1 MYCGGVQN
9 DQAGEERAASAAITL
24 AVKAAAVAATDKR
37 ARTAI
42 ASVVVAMFL
51 SFILMTFMILCAL
64 DGTSTHNFSAVDL
77 SFHGGALPAKV
88 PEEYWE
94 YIEDIR
100 KSFQDLDGL
109 IAGVENLEDGQI
121 DAIRVKSY
129 FYALHFGEEQP
140 SRCARKAFVECFLR
154 YEERTREVEEE
165 DGSITEETYT
175 AAVFLTDQEEICSN
189 LESLLGRTL
198 TMEERANAQR
208 IYTTAVYGRVG
219 PGSFEA
225 GEAMGDSG
233 RCSRKPRSISATPM
247 CGAAP
252 PLPLPLIAAGI
263 SAGSTHSP
271 VSTTCPGQRRKGFI
285 TSAPSYPVRRAW

>member
-1 MYCGGVQN
+1 MIGVMV
-9 DQAGEERAASAAITL
+9 I
-24 AVKAAAVAATDKR
+24 
-37 ARTAI
+37 
-42 ASVVVAMFL
+42 F
-51 SFILMTFMILCAL
+51 
-64 DGTSTHNFSAVDL
+64 
-77 SFHGGALPAKV
+77 P
-88 PEEYWE
+88 
-94 YIEDIR
+94 
-100 KSFQDLDGL
+100 
-109 IAGVENLEDGQI
+109 
-121 DAIRVKSY
+121 
-129 FYALHFGEEQP
+129 
-140 SRCARKAFVECFLR
+140 R

-198 TMEERANAQR
+198 TMEERANARR
-208 IYTTAVYGRVG
+208 IYTMAVYGRVG